1 MILSNLLTLF
11 KVNVSYLELF
21 YSILKVLGF
30 EIYLRFF
37 FSIHQTYRIFYL
49 SRRLFAKHH
58 SLNKFLV
65 SDFQKMRARSSK
77 IRVLSISKFFVY

>member
-37 FSIHQTYRIFYL
+37 FQFIRHTEFFTCHGGYL
-49 SRRLFAKHH
+49 QNITL
-58 SLNKFLV
+58 
-65 SDFQKMRARSSK
+65 
-77 IRVLSISKFFVY
+77 